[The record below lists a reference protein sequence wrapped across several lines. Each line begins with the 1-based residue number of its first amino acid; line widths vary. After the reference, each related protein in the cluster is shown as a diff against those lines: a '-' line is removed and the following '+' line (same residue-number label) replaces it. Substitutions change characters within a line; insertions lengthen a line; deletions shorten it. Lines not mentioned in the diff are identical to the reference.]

1 MVPTIELLK
10 KKRQIEAISSDLDLL
25 ANKSTLRF
33 SLWHLN
39 LLDTCYFQK
48 VCTSKTKSWQ

>member
-39 LLDTCYFQK
+39 LLDTYYFQK